1 MVLIVILY
9 SYGLL
14 SLNHKKPSSI
24 KNKGLEEIEE
34 EEEEE
39 EKHTN
44 VNIVNDSNR

>member
-1 MVLIVILY
+1 
-9 SYGLL
+9 LL

-34 EEEEE
+34 EEEE
-39 EKHTN
+39 KHTN